1 MGNCHFTARGHSKW
15 LDQLWE
21 DPDPHSIP
29 NVHSQSHTWSQ
40 SPLLPWQ
47 FLKLLRAEL
56 KPKLLNSAPRPQPPD
71 PFWFHVLV
79 PGAIIS
85 VILSPLISI
94 PPVLHCTLPSEPASP
109 LSTAPPQALEPFWR
123 ESHRLA
129 PCGHGLRPL
138 GSLNHARQ
146 SLLMFPVIPSLF
158 VPQQQSCIITSLE
171 ILPTPS
177 SSTGNL
183 NALLENE
190 TTSQPH
196 LTSIH
201 NYSFSSSSLAGWGP
215 YSVLWIPSTT
225 APHPV
230 PTAAEPS
237 ISVPAPSGISEV
249 SPRHIKML
257 NTLPFLKNGI
267 YWKWQTSIEYV

>member
-1 MGNCHFTARGHSKW
+1 MVTHSKW

-29 NVHSQSHTWSQ
+29 AVHSQSHTWSQ

-47 FLKLLRAEL
+47 LLKLLHAEL

-85 VILSPLISI
+85 VTLSPLISI
-94 PPVLHCTLPSEPASP
+94 PPGPSLHTPFWTGQPSFHCAPRLRSPSGENHTGSPHAVMVSDLWGPSTMPGSPYSCSQSFP
-109 LSTAPPQALEPFWR
+109 LSL
-123 ESHRLA
+123 S
-129 PCGHGLRPL
+129 LR
-138 GSLNHARQ
+138 RDD
-146 SLLMFPVIPSLF
+146 
-158 VPQQQSCIITSLE
+158 IITSLE

-177 SSTGNL
+177 PSTGNL
-183 NALLENE
+183 SAPLENE

-201 NYSFSSSSLAGWGP
+201 NYSFSSSSLGVGWGP
-215 YSVLWIPSTT
+215 YSVLWIPSAT
-225 APHPV
+225 V
-230 PTAAEPS
+230 PRTPSPQQQLS
-237 ISVPAPSGISEV
+237 ISVPAPSDISEG
-249 SPRHIKML
+249 STRHIKML
-257 NTLPFLKNGI
+257 NTLPFKKNSI